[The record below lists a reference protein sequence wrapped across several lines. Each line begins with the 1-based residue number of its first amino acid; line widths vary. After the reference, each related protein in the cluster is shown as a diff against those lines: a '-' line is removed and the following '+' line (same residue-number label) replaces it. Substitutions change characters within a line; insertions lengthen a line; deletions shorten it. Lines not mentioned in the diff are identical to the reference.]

1 MAETKLKRQLTLE
14 NRTDIFIFSWH
25 QFPIDYWWRKKY
37 HVPFG
42 SSQHRE
48 MNFIDMWIEYREEVM
63 LNKQI
68 SQSDQYDEEAEDE
81 ALGLKDDN
89 KRVVKVTEKEIDED
103 FENLDLEQFDKV

>member
-1 MAETKLKRQLTLE
+1 
-14 NRTDIFIFSWH
+14 
-25 QFPIDYWWRKKY
+25 
-37 HVPFG
+37 
-42 SSQHRE
+42 
-48 MNFIDMWIEYREEVM
+48 MWIEYREEVM